1 MRISLVT
8 PHAASAGPGVSHG
21 AGTGMLA
28 LAPALAQ
35 LGHDVTVY
43 ARKDS
48 PTLPAEDTSIPGV
61 TVRYV
66 PAGPAQP
73 MRPDDLAQHIRPL
86 GDCLARRWRDDPP
99 DVAHAY
105 SWPGGLAALAA
116 ARQVNVP
123 VAVTLHELGVQGS
136 LLRLRQARDQVA
148 RVKLKI
154 SLARSA
160 DMVLARS
167 AEERSVL
174 AGLGVRRPAIR
185 VVPWGVDTGHF
196 GPDGAAARRGARRR
210 LLTLWPGDTSHR
222 PDFLVRVLADIPDT
236 ELVIAGG
243 PPRKDLASSKLYRE
257 LARLAARA
265 QVSDRVTFTGAVAWD
280 DLPPLL
286 RSADLMISTSSANL
300 FDGAALQA
308 MACGTALVAPATG
321 FYSDLVVD
329 GTTGILMQ
337 PGRSSG
343 LARRI
348 RQLLDS
354 PVQLEAFGIAAADR
368 ARSRYAWDRIAAE
381 SVQAYERC
389 LPSLAP
395 EPADDM
401 AEDMLADSG
410 LDLVPAV
417 S

>member
-8 PHAASAGPGVSHG
+8 PHAAAAGPDVSHG
-21 AGTGMLA
+21 RGTGMLA
-28 LAPALAQ
+28 LAPAMAQ

-66 PAGPAQP
+66 TAGPAEP
-73 MRPDDLAQHIRPL
+73 MRPDDLAPHLRPL
-86 GDCLARRWRDDPP
+86 GECLARRWRQEPP
-99 DVAHAY
+99 DVVHAY

-116 ARQVNVP
+116 AREVNVP

-154 SLARSA
+154 SLARSV

-167 AEERSVL
+167 AEELSVL
-174 AGLGVRRPAIR
+174 AGLGVRRPGIR
-185 VVPWGVDTGHF
+185 VVPWGVDTAHF
-196 GPDGAAARRGARRR
+196 GPDGPAAPRAARSR
-210 LLTLWPGDTSHR
+210 LLTLWPTDASHR
-222 PDFLVRVLADIPDT
+222 PDFLIRVLADIPNT

-257 LARLAARA
+257 LATLAARA
-265 QVSDRVTFTGAVAWD
+265 QVGDRVTFTGAVGWD
-280 DLPPLL
+280 DLPALL

-300 FDGAALQA
+300 FDAAALQA

-321 FYSDLVVD
+321 FYSDLVID
-329 GTTGILMQ
+329 GTTGILMH
-337 PGRSSG
+337 PGRSGG

-348 RQLLDS
+348 RRLLDS

-368 ARSRYAWDRIAAE
+368 ARSRYAWDRIAGE
-381 SVQAYERC
+381 CVQAYERC
-389 LPSLAP
+389 LPSLTP

-401 AEDMLADSG
+401 ADEVLADSG

-417 S
+417 

>member
-1 MRISLVT
+1 MRISLVA
-8 PHAASAGPGVSHG
+8 PHAVAAAPDVSNG
-21 AGTGMLA
+21 RGTGMLA
-28 LAPALAQ
+28 LAPALAR
-35 LGHDVTVY
+35 LGHDITVY

-48 PTLPAEDTSIPGV
+48 PTLPPEDTSIPGV

-66 PAGPAQP
+66 PVGPAEP
-73 MRPDDLAQHIRPL
+73 MRPDDLAPHIRPL
-86 GDCLARRWRDDPP
+86 GDCLARRWREDPP
-99 DVAHAY
+99 DVVHAY

-116 ARQVNVP
+116 ARDVDVP
-123 VAVTLHELGVQGS
+123 VAVTFHELGVQGS

-154 SLARSA
+154 SLARSV

-167 AEERSVL
+167 AEERGVL
-174 AGLGVRRPAIR
+174 AGLGVRRPSIR
-185 VVPWGVDTGHF
+185 VVPWGVNTSHF
-196 GPDGAAARRGARRR
+196 SPDGPAAPRAARRR
-210 LLTLWPGDTSHR
+210 LLTLWPSDASHR
-222 PDFLVRVLADIPDT
+222 PDFLIRMLADIPNT

-243 PPRKDLASSKLYRE
+243 PPRKDLAGSKLYRE

-265 QVSDRVTFTGAVAWD
+265 QVGDRVTFAGAVAWD
-280 DLPPLL
+280 DLPPLM
-286 RSADLMISTSSANL
+286 RSADLMISTSPANL

-321 FYSDLVVD
+321 FYSDLVID

-337 PGRSSG
+337 PGRSAG

-348 RQLLDS
+348 RRLLDG

-389 LPSLAP
+389 LPNLVP
-395 EPADDM
+395 EPLDDM

-410 LDLVPAV
+410 MDLVPAV